1 MVVRANL
8 PGELRSITVATRSGV
23 LLCDSR
29 NICTV
34 GWSAKQFLLS
44 VPFNDAVN
52 CLDYLASVTHE
63 WTSLEYV
70 LNDAARGKSKCLG
83 EGPVPLLFS
92 H

>member
-8 PGELRSITVATRSGV
+8 PGELRSITVASRSEV
-23 LLCDSR
+23 LLYECR
-29 NICTV
+29 NICTI

-44 VPFNDAVN
+44 VPFNEAVN
-52 CLDYLASVTHE
+52 CLDYLASVAHE

-70 LNDAARGKSKCLG
+70 LNDTARGKSIVLG
-83 EGPVPLLFS
+83 EGPVPLLFV